1 MNVLNDDVLN
11 LIYRDLYKISILPEL
26 KRAFNSQIL
35 IDILKQPGKRTKSR
49 LIYESN
55 LPSICVNNFLKQN
68 CRVSKKFSN
77 IYNTVLYSY
86 T

>member
-11 LIYRDLYKISILPEL
+11 LIYKDLYKISIIPEL

-35 IDILKQPGKRTKSR
+35 IDILKQPGKRTQSR
-49 LIYESN
+49 IIYESN
-55 LPSICVNNFLKQN
+55 LPKICVSNFLKN
-68 CRVSKKFSN
+68 NNRVSKKFSN